1 MHIQYKYNG
10 KRHESVK
17 ISVNN
22 LLLGLDPFFKEEQ
35 KIIRFILFFSFF
47 HEMQN
52 AQDTHIQKKKNPHQ
66 RKKLVFKVG
75 AGNMFT
81 KAQPNSL

>member
-52 AQDTHIQKKKNPHQ
+52 AQDTRIQKKNPTPEEEASVQ
-66 RKKLVFKVG
+66 SRGRKYVY
-75 AGNMFT
+75 
-81 KAQPNSL
+81 

>member
-47 HEMQN
+47 HKMQN
-52 AQDTHIQKKKNPHQ
+52 AQDTRMQKKKPTPEEEASVQ
-66 RKKLVFKVG
+66 SRGRKYVY
-75 AGNMFT
+75 
-81 KAQPNSL
+81 

>member
-35 KIIRFILFFSFF
+35 KIIRFILLFSFF

-52 AQDTHIQKKKNPHQ
+52 AQDTRIQKKKPTPEEEASVQ
-66 RKKLVFKVG
+66 SRGRKYVY
-75 AGNMFT
+75 
-81 KAQPNSL
+81 